1 MSGGSY
7 DYAYSR
13 VRDMAVEVRAR
24 HPMCPKRLAFAAH
37 LSKVADAMWA
47 VEWED
52 SGDGADREKFVGEA
66 IPNGAELV
74 AAVELAEKAREAL
87 DGAIE
92 RAYPKEQRPPPPQV
106 PMKVGRMREP

>member
-37 LSKVADAMWA
+37 L
-47 VEWED
+47 
-52 SGDGADREKFVGEA
+52 
-66 IPNGAELV
+66 
-74 AAVELAEKAREAL
+74 
-87 DGAIE
+87 
-92 RAYPKEQRPPPPQV
+92 
-106 PMKVGRMREP
+106 

>member
-37 LSKVADAMWA
+37 LSK
-47 VEWED
+47 
-52 SGDGADREKFVGEA
+52 
-66 IPNGAELV
+66 V